1 MQERQFQVRTVPQG
15 TQDQVRVVPELPVLP
30 WQVARQPLQG
40 RQGNDEALRRL
51 LQVAPE
57 IIHASS
63 RQGP

>member
-1 MQERQFQVRTVPQG
+1 MPQG